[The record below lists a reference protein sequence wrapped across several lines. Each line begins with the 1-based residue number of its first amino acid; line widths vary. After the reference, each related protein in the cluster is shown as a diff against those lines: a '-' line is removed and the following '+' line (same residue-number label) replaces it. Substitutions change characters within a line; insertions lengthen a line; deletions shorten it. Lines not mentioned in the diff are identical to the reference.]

1 MAKTLDFYI
10 DLISPFSYL
19 CNLKLPDLAARYGY
33 TLAYHPIDI
42 PTAKLAAGNYGP
54 SNMKVPAKIKAL
66 GQDLHRWAKHYEVP
80 FKFPKGF
87 NGARMNTGMLY
98 AQAHG
103 KVRAYVDRAY
113 WLLWAEGEDPNDDN
127 VLRGLARDAGL
138 DPDAL
143 LAYAAS
149 REGELAFQESRVQ
162 AHARGVYGAPI
173 MMVDD
178 QIWWGN
184 DRLMFVEEYLREHP
198 G

>member
-33 TLAYHPIDI
+33 TVAYHPIDI

-66 GQDLHRWAKHYEVP
+66 TQDLQRWAKHYEVP

-87 NGARMNTGMLY
+87 NGARMNTGILY

-103 KVRAYVDRAY
+103 KAREYVDRAY
-113 WLLWAEGEDPNDDN
+113 WLLWAQGEDPNDDA
-127 VLRGLARDAGL
+127 VLRGLANDAGL

-143 LAYAAS
+143 LAYVSS
-149 REGELAFQESRVQ
+149 REGERAFQESRVA
-162 AHARGVYGAPI
+162 AHARGVFGAPI

-178 QIWWGN
+178 QLWWGN
-184 DRLMFVEEYLREHP
+184 DRLMFVEEYLREHAA
-198 G
+198 

>member
-1 MAKTLDFYI
+1 MAKTLDLYI

-19 CNLKLPDLAARYGY
+19 CNLKLPELAERYAY
-33 TLAYHPIDI
+33 TITYHPIDI

-66 GQDLHRWAKHYEVP
+66 GQDLHRWAEHYGVP

-87 NGARMNTGMLY
+87 NGWRMNAGILF

-103 KVRAYVDRAY
+103 KARAYVDRAY
-113 WLLWAEGEDPNDDN
+113 WLLWAEGVDPNDDE

-138 DPDAL
+138 DAQAFLDYVGSPEADK
-143 LAYAAS
+143 
-149 REGELAFQESRVQ
+149 AFQQCRVA

-173 MMVDD
+173 MMIDD

-184 DRLMFVEEYLREHP
+184 DRLMFVESYMQKHAA
-198 G
+198 